1 MEFTKEQQEHVDKL
15 IEDAVK
21 LATKTMYTEQE
32 FERRLTAEVDR
43 RVESGIQKGIE
54 TQKSKWQKEYEETA
68 KLTAEELAKRE
79 LESKMSELTSKE
91 KDILRRANKLEALEK
106 LNGAGVPKT
115 AYEKLL
121 DKLIDED
128 LESTNANIDSFI
140 GVFNETKTSLETEIK
155 KQFSN
160 ITPPITGTGGTDEI
174 TKEQFVKMGYQQ
186 KLELKQTNP
195 ELYASFIKK

>member
-155 KQFSN
+155 KRFSN